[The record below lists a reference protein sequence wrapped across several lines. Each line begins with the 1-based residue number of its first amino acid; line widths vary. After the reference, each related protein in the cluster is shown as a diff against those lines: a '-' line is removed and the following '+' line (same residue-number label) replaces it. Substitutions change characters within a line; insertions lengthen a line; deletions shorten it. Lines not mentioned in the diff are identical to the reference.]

1 MCFVQPL
8 PYCWTCEF
16 KYIQVSD
23 GSTDEDL
30 PIFGSQL
37 TQQQE
42 LNEMLASIE
51 EIQLLQ
57 NIVRAVEAKKTL
69 DIGSYCY
76 VNITCILL

>member
-1 MCFVQPL
+1 
-8 PYCWTCEF
+8 
-16 KYIQVSD
+16 
-23 GSTDEDL
+23 L

-42 LNEMLASIE
+42 FNEMLASIE

-57 NIVRAVEAKKTL
+57 NIVHAAEAKKTL

-76 VNITCILL
+76 VNITCVLL